1 MRVSEERLGAV
12 LTRGDLAVG
21 LAEANPVAGLIVESL
36 AASDPEHSEGVR
48 HAGRFFL
55 DLVRANEPDAT
66 KLTLPVAMQT
76 LSREEL
82 VSRHEMKEYLARIAA
97 EDLLLGM
104 SLDAL
109 LAGDRPV
116 RERRAV
122 IRVLYLLIRMFEA
135 QEEADRLDR
144 EFERSGEAG

>member
-122 IRVLYLLIRMFEA
+122 IHVLYLLIRMFEA